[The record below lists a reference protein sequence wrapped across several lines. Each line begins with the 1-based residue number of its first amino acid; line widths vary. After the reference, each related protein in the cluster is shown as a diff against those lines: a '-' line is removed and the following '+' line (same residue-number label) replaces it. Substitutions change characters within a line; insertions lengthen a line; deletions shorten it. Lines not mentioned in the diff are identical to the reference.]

1 MILRVGAFQWNGST
15 CTLSLTWGVR
25 PLKCQNC
32 RFCTQCQE
40 KELHSG
46 VCLFYKY
53 IYLSALPPSVDLTLS
68 ADGCMCTSPCFRTY
82 FPTSLQNI
90 SLLQQKKPINCS
102 VRTEFNC
109 CPPYSP
115 CLSAFLA
122 ALQLIWYNNAPQNRL
137 RTFFRWQK
145 IINDATC
152 TAECQHQLD
161 LFIKY

>member
-1 MILRVGAFQWNGST
+1 MKRRDAILVWWFLALQWT
-15 CTLSLTWGVR
+15 RPECTSC
-25 PLKCQNC
+25 LKA
-32 RFCTQCQE
+32 
-40 KELHSG
+40 
-46 VCLFYKY
+46 VCVNSKNLGNTPNVKQKPCMYTLCVFF
-53 IYLSALPPSVDLTLS
+53 DLCPCV
-68 ADGCMCTSPCFRTY
+68 CMCVCIFLFQDI
-82 FPTSLQNI
+82 FPHIPAKNI
-90 SLLQQKKPINCS
+90 SLLQQKKPINCT

-122 ALQLIWYNNAPQNRL
+122 ALQLIWYNNAPQTRL

-161 LFIKY
+161 LFMKY